1 MKMKISSIILGIYI
15 FYMFN
20 YFKTTYSIHHP
31 FEYLFSSRL
40 LKHPIKTGR
49 YESKIC
55 LLGNYVGIFLLIWYA
70 IRDDVNNS
78 YCNKLILY
86 SIALGSFI
94 MNMNAFIYILP
105 LIMIDFIQK

>member
-1 MKMKISSIILGIYI
+1 MKISSVIMGLYI

-20 YFKTTYSIHHP
+20 YFKTSHSIHHP
-31 FEYLFSSRL
+31 FEYIFSSKL
-40 LKHPIKTGR
+40 LKHPIKTGK

-55 LLGNYVGIFLLIWYA
+55 LLGNYVGAFLLMWYL
-70 IRDDVNNS
+70 IRDNINNK

-86 SIALGSFI
+86 LVVIGSFI

-105 LIMIDFIQK
+105 LVIVDLI

>member
-1 MKMKISSIILGIYI
+1 MKISSLIMGLYI

-31 FEYLFSSRL
+31 FEYLFSSKL
-40 LKHPIKTGR
+40 LKHPIRTGK

-55 LLGNYVGIFLLIWYA
+55 LLGNYVGMFLLVWYCL
-70 IRDDVNNS
+70 RDTIHNK

-86 SIALGSFI
+86 TLVIGSFI
-94 MNMNAFIYILP
+94 MNMNAFIYVLP
-105 LIMIDFIQK
+105 LVLIDLI